1 MNGID
6 GKVAIV
12 TGGAQS
18 IGARVVRAFHRAG
31 ARVVIADIAED
42 PGRTLAAE
50 LGEGAHFQRTD
61 IGRDEDIAACVAA
74 TVATFGGLDFVIN
87 AACTYLDDGFAS
99 GREDW
104 LRSLDVNLVGGV
116 MMVRAAHPHMV
127 ARGGGAVINFGSI
140 SGKVAQTGRWLY
152 PAAKAAIAQVTRSQ
166 AMDLARDRIRVNS
179 VSPGWTWCRLMDEWT
194 GGDRART
201 DQVAGAFHLLGRV
214 GDGDEIADAA
224 LFLCSEHA
232 SFITG
237 ADLPVDGGYSAMGPE
252 QAAPAIA
259 ALIDGSS
266 T

>member
-12 TGGAQS
+12 TVGAQS

-42 PGRTLAAE
+42 PGRALAAE

-116 MMVRAAHPHMV
+116 MMVRAAHPQLRV
-127 ARGGGAVINFGSI
+127 PRLRRG
-140 SGKVAQTGRWLY
+140 
-152 PAAKAAIAQVTRSQ
+152 RS
-166 AMDLARDRIRVNS
+166 APRSPDRGEDREHRDRPIVQRGRRHARHPPCRTQD
-179 VSPGWTWCRLMDEWT
+179 VS
-194 GGDRART
+194 
-201 DQVAGAFHLLGRV
+201 
-214 GDGDEIADAA
+214 
-224 LFLCSEHA
+224 
-232 SFITG
+232 
-237 ADLPVDGGYSAMGPE
+237 
-252 QAAPAIA
+252 
-259 ALIDGSS
+259 
-266 T
+266 